1 MTRSTSTALA
11 VRLGF
16 LLVAAGYAGGARAQ
30 FPSARP
36 RSPEFAAPIA
46 SEFAG
51 AYAYEELPSIAYA
64 PPALVRIPGG
74 NFLMGNSFSNLF
86 PNEGWAHESPVHAVP
101 VGEFF
106 IGRFEFTNGELARTL
121 QWAYGNGLVELDQTV
136 FTNIT
141 TNVAGGI
148 TNVITNMTTNLYG
161 TVRNTEGTKRE
172 LVDLDATYC
181 QIAFTNGAF
190 AVAAGKTNF
199 PAIHVTWHGAL
210 AVCNYLSDREGLAR
224 AVDFAPADWIVDI
237 AASGYRLS
245 TEAEWEKACR
255 GGNHGTHYPWP
266 DDSLQ
271 GTNVYLYSTDP
282 VRANYWDARY
292 GATLANHPMHPWFG
306 EAIRTTPVGYYN
318 GAQVI
323 TNLHTN
329 FVFQAGTAGA
339 DFGQTNDMANGYG
352 LYDMAGNVYEWC
364 WDYHATNWYADPA
377 ASLPDPT
384 GPAAAASFH
393 TQRVVR
399 GGGFTYYAGAGMPD
413 PSFQRC
419 AFHASLPAS
428 FSATYLGFRAA
439 RRPTAYETW
448 AVAAGLDPLA
458 TNGVADADFDGDTF
472 SNDGER
478 IAGTQPTNPASFFRV
493 AGVGT
498 VSNRVPLAYGAVSGR
513 VTTVETATNLV
524 PEGWQI
530 LATTTNAATGGAE
543 FSAEAAG
550 GRRFYRL
557 RVREEP

>member
-1 MTRSTSTALA
+1 MNRAASTKRAL
-11 VRLGF
+11 RLTI
-16 LLVAAGYAGGARAQ
+16 LVAAGGLAAPAFGQAVHGAARAASLGAS
-30 FPSARP
+30 PGAAGLYVYEALPEAPCAPPVLARIP
-36 RSPEFAAPIA
+36 
-46 SEFAG
+46 AG
-51 AYAYEELPSIAYA
+51 SFQMGNTYGHLVEGWTHELP
-64 PPALVRIPGG
+64 L
-74 NFLMGNSFSNLF
+74 
-86 PNEGWAHESPVHAVP
+86 HDVP

-106 IGRFEFTNGELARTL
+106 VGRFEFSNEELARTL
-121 QWAYGNGLVELDQTV
+121 QWAYTNGLVELDPTA
-136 FTNIT
+136 T
-141 TNVAGGI
+141 TNVSEGA
-148 TNVITNMTTNLYG
+148 TNVVTNLYG

-292 GATLANHPMHPWFG
+292 GATLVNHPMHPWFG

-428 FSATYLGFRAA
+428 FSATYLGFRVA

-513 VTTVETATNLV
+513 VTTVETTTNLV